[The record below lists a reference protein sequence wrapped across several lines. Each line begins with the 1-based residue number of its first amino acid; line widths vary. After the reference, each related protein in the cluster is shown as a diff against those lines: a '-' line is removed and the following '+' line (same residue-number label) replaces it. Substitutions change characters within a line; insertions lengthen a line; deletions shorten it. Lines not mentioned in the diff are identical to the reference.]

1 MDNLENIKAALASV
15 GIKTCGYC
23 GKTGAKSLCLGCRG
37 VSFCGKE
44 CQTAAWPGHKRACR
58 RAMREKK
65 KFLDGIAA
73 AYAADTAIAA
83 EKRRAASSILG
94 HF

>member
-1 MDNLENIKAALASV
+1 MNNLENIKAALASV
-15 GIKTCGYC
+15 GIKTCAFC
-23 GKTGAKSLCLGCRG
+23 GKTGAKSLCTGCRG

-58 RAMREKK
+58 KAMRAKVR
-65 KFLDGIAA
+65 FLDGIAA

-83 EKRRAASSILG
+83 EERRAASSIRG
-94 HF
+94 HC

>member
-1 MDNLENIKAALASV
+1 MNNLENIKAALASV
-15 GIKTCGYC
+15 GIKTCAFC
-23 GKTGAKSLCLGCRG
+23 GKTGAKSLCTGCRG

-58 RAMREKK
+58 RAMRARAR
-65 KFLDGIAA
+65 FLDGIAA

-83 EKRRAASSILG
+83 EKCRAVWNIQGL
-94 HF
+94 F